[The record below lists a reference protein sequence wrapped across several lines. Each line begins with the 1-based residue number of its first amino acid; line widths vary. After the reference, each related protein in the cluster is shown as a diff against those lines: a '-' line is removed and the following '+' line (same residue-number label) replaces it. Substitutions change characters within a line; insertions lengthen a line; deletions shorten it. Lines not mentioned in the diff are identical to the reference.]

1 MAMAM
6 SNDQKFLEIRQEQ
19 DKAVLFLR
27 GDWTIENAAP
37 IEQELEHATRE
48 LDHRPCDVV
57 ADRIGRLDTSGAF
70 LLKKLTAAET
80 SRPRLGP
87 ALQPVLDFLPDYSHY
102 TPPVA
107 RKPLAFIAAFS
118 FIGERTHRA
127 LDFTWDVF
135 SFVGRVSV
143 RFLTNL
149 ANPHHFRLPSIVRH
163 VQETGIAA
171 LPIIG
176 LLGVLM
182 TMVITYQG
190 AIQLRRFGA
199 DVYTIDLTVISLL
212 REMGV
217 LITAIMVAGRSGSAF
232 AAEIGVMNLRDEVSA
247 LRTMGMDPIEV
258 LVLPRVIA
266 LLLMLPVLGLIADA
280 AGLFGGALMSWIE
293 LGVSPGMFV
302 TRLYETTDIWHLA
315 VGFIKAPFFAVV
327 IGVIGC
333 YEGMRVE
340 GSAESV
346 GRLTTTS
353 VVLSIFTV
361 IVIDAIFSVFFAE
374 VGV

>member
-1 MAMAM
+1 M
-6 SNDQKFLEIRQEQ
+6 SDHPKFMEIKEEQ
-19 DKAVLFLR
+19 DKAVLLLS

-37 IEQELEHATRE
+37 IEQEIEHTAQE
-48 LDHRPCDVV
+48 LDHRPYEVV

-70 LLKKLTAAET
+70 LLKKLTAADT
-80 SRPRLGP
+80 SPPRLSP
-87 ALQPVLDFLPDYSHY
+87 ALQPVLSFLPEYSEY
-102 TPPVA
+102 SPPA
-107 RKPLAFIAAFS
+107 ERRASAFVAAFS
-118 FIGERTHRA
+118 FIGERTSRA

-135 SFVGRVSV
+135 AFVGLVFV
-143 RFLTNL
+143 RFLANL
-149 ANPHHFRLPSIVRH
+149 AQPRHFRLPSIVRH
-163 VQETGIAA
+163 IQETGISA

-176 LLGVLM
+176 LLGILM

-258 LVLPRVIA
+258 LVLPRIIA
-266 LLLMLPVLGLIADA
+266 LLVTLPLLTFLADVI
-280 AGLFGGALMSWIE
+280 GLFGGGLMSMSLLNISFAQYVQRVAE
-293 LGVSPGMFV
+293 VATPTTFFVGM
-302 TRLYETTDIWHLA
+302 
-315 VGFIKAPFFAVV
+315 IKAPVFAF
-327 IGVIGC
+327 IIAVIGC
-333 YEGMRVE
+333 YQGLKVS

-346 GRLTTTS
+346 GKRTTLA
-353 VVLSIFTV
+353 VVQ
-361 IVIDAIFSVFFAE
+361 AIFVVIMADGLFSIAFSEADI
-374 VGV
+374 